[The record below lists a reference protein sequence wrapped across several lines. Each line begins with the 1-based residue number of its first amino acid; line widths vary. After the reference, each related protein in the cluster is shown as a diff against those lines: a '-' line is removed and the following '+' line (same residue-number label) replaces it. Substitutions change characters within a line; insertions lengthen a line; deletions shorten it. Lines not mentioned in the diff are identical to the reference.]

1 MNLRRK
7 KNKNSGNGNNN
18 NIDNDRLNLL
28 SVPRWSLKNII
39 QTTRLIL
46 TRLVSLGFFN
56 VAFLVFLSISRF
68 RFFLS
73 LFLLQRWNKNSIWSP
88 TFGCRFTFRVLRF
101 VFRVSC
107 LVSPPL
113 SSQSLLLCFQL
124 ALSLYLD
131 LSIFAAGEKNVSP
144 N

>member
-7 KNKNSGNGNNN
+7 KNKNSGNGNNNN

-73 LFLLQRWNKNSIWSP
+73 LSFYFRDGIRTQFGRQLLVAVSHFAFCVSCFAFRVWFLLHSHLNLY
-88 TFGCRFTFRVLRF
+88 FFAF
-101 VFRVSC
+101 
-107 LVSPPL
+107 
-113 SSQSLLLCFQL
+113 SLL
-124 ALSLYLD
+124 YRY
-131 LSIFAAGEKNVSP
+131 I
-144 N
+144 